1 MSIKK
6 RLIENSDYYEYSSDY
21 VKKYILIAFI
31 ILIVAIII
39 FLSIY
44 LPYNLVPKKSF
55 MKSNTPTII
64 GDNIMNSKGI
74 YYTGTFTNIPKSIPI
89 KEDMKENLYL
99 YLFHDNHAVL
109 WKLYKYGEKRYFSYN
124 AFNIFDGD
132 KQNFSVK
139 EENKDFL
146 DYYDNFTRAQFRKTA
161 SKLNLEIPNFYNTLI
176 NFENSITNISD
187 SKLNFRFTNFNA
199 SMINWG
205 KNRGLYLANY
215 YFGYPRGYLIVPGS
229 DNIINSTS
237 SILAINT
244 VGKIPSRYEHNII
257 VGLVYIPYAVK
268 PIPVFIYDA
277 KPQSQNSK
285 IIKFLYNNKWF
296 VYNDFIYHESNES
309 VDFYSKESGFSFVY
323 TIKSKDFEDS
333 FGTFNK
339 MHNQISYGILTGY
352 FTIDSEQFSISGNA
366 IKEFIHY
373 VF

>member
-132 KQNFSVK
+132 KQNFSIK

-161 SKLNLEIPNFYNTLI
+161 SKLDLEIPNFYNTLI
-176 NFENSITNISD
+176 NFENSITN
-187 SKLNFRFTNFNA
+187 
-199 SMINWG
+199 
-205 KNRGLYLANY
+205 
-215 YFGYPRGYLIVPGS
+215 
-229 DNIINSTS
+229 
-237 SILAINT
+237 
-244 VGKIPSRYEHNII
+244 
-257 VGLVYIPYAVK
+257 
-268 PIPVFIYDA
+268 
-277 KPQSQNSK
+277 
-285 IIKFLYNNKWF
+285 
-296 VYNDFIYHESNES
+296 
-309 VDFYSKESGFSFVY
+309 
-323 TIKSKDFEDS
+323 
-333 FGTFNK
+333 
-339 MHNQISYGILTGY
+339 
-352 FTIDSEQFSISGNA
+352 
-366 IKEFIHY
+366 
-373 VF
+373 

>member
-132 KQNFSVK
+132 KQNFSIK

-161 SKLNLEIPNFYNTLI
+161 SKLDLEIPNFYNTLI

-215 YFGYPRGYLIVPGS
+215 YFGFPRGYLIVPGS

-339 MHNQISYGILTGY
+339 NQRSKIG
-352 FTIDSEQFSISGNA
+352 A
-366 IKEFIHY
+366 
-373 VF
+373 

>member
-132 KQNFSVK
+132 KQNFSIK

-161 SKLNLEIPNFYNTLI
+161 S
-176 NFENSITNISD
+176 
-187 SKLNFRFTNFNA
+187 
-199 SMINWG
+199 MINWG

-215 YFGYPRGYLIVPGS
+215 FGYPKGYLIVPGS

-339 MHNQISYGILTGY
+339 MHNRISYGILTGY